1 MGNKKNKLFFPENS
15 ESESENSN
23 QIPQES
29 LLLNGKYQIQKK
41 IGRGSFGKIHLCCR
55 VSDNEIFA
63 VKFETESQEG
73 QLEYEYKL
81 YQISKGH
88 CGFPNVYSFGQE
100 NYRHFLIMD
109 LLGPNLESLFK
120 YCDRKFSLK
129 TVLMIADQILCR
141 LEQVHSKS
149 FVYRDIK
156 PENFVIGRENQKNQI
171 FIIDFGL
178 SKLYRDFW
186 THKSNRYRNKR
197 DLVGTVRYSSINTH
211 LGIEQSRRDDLE
223 SLGYMLI
230 YFLRGRLPWQGMIAS
245 NNKERNEKICD
256 KKVVTP
262 LRVLCDGIPI
272 EFQQYLDYCKNL
284 SYEDQP
290 NYGLLRYKFR
300 KLFLSKNYLYDYE
313 YDWKIKHDEES
324 RIKRRNSTDRESFH
338 EKESENDLFREKD
351 QRGILQTNI
360 FIPITNKNKGNNN
373 KNKGENI
380 NSNNNK
386 KQKKKKKKIKGIV
399 LIEDSESD
407 SESENEIQSE
417 KEIKE
422 QLIKKINEFEER
434 IQFYQ
439 KKEDKKLKLK
449 IEHILL
455 KQQELPEVT
464 ETEKEQHS
472 RHLLRLGEI
481 YSLKRRE
488 IYQSIREIDE
498 ILKNNPNFND
508 EKIEEL
514 STYIKMELNRSL
526 SFYSLILLDND
537 LNNLLYLLN
546 EKKTAYE
553 SGWEID
559 SNGKIKIKNKKNKKF
574 EYKNYL
580 NERTI
585 KKKKMVQE
593 KFSLIEQVSHSKEVK
608 EDEKIQKLFLKLV
621 PLKSKNLSSKKLDS
635 LCDDLNKL
643 IILIQEKFQK
653 D

>member
-338 EKESENDLFREKD
+338 EKELENDLFREKD
-351 QRGILQTNI
+351 QR
-360 FIPITNKNKGNNN
+360 
-373 KNKGENI
+373 
-380 NSNNNK
+380 
-386 KQKKKKKKIKGIV
+386 IV

-407 SESENEIQSE
+407 SESKNEIQSE

-585 KKKKMVQE
+585 KKKKMVEE

>member
-1 MGNKKNKLFFPENS
+1 MGNKKNKQFFPENRES
-15 ESESENSN
+15 ESESENSS
-23 QIPQES
+23 QIPQEH
-29 LLLNGKYQIQKK
+29 LLLNGKYKIKKK
-41 IGRGSFGKIHLCCR
+41 IGCGSFGKIHRCCR
-55 VSDNEIFA
+55 ASDNEIFA

-81 YQISKGH
+81 YQLSKGY
-88 CGFPNVYSFGQE
+88 CGFPNVYNFGQDH
-100 NYRHFLIMD
+100 YRHFLIMD

-156 PENFVIGRENQKNQI
+156 PENFVIGRGNQKNQI

-186 THKSNRYRNKR
+186 THKSNKYRNKR

-223 SLGYMLI
+223 SLGYMLV
-230 YFLRGRLPWQGMIAS
+230 YFLRGRLPWQGFKAS
-245 NNKERNEKICD
+245 SNKERNEKICD

-262 LRVLCDGIPI
+262 LRVLCDGLPI
-272 EFQQYLDYCKNL
+272 EFHQYLDYCKNL

-290 NYGLLRYKFR
+290 NYALLRYKFR
-300 KLFLSKNYLYDYE
+300 KLFLSKNYIYDYE

-324 RIKRRNSTDRESFH
+324 QIKRINSTDCESFH
-338 EKESENDLFREKD
+338 GKELKNDLF
-351 QRGILQTNI
+351 G
-360 FIPITNKNKGNNN
+360 
-373 KNKGENI
+373 
-380 NSNNNK
+380 
-386 KQKKKKKKIKGIV
+386 GIV
-399 LIEDSESD
+399 LIEDSETETETKTESD
-407 SESENEIQSE
+407 LESRSEPENEIQSE
-417 KEIKE
+417 KQMQE
-422 QLIKKINEFEER
+422 QIIKKINEFEER

-455 KQQELPEVT
+455 KQQELPEIT

-514 STYIKMELNRSL
+514 ITYIKMGLNRIIN
-526 SFYSLILLDND
+526 FYSLILLDND
-537 LNNLLYLLN
+537 LNNLLYILN
-546 EKKTAYE
+546 EKKIAYE
-553 SGWEID
+553 SGWGID
-559 SNGKIKIKNKKNKKF
+559 GNGKIKINNKTTKKNIKLKKF

-580 NERTI
+580 TERAV

-593 KFSLIEQVSHSKEVK
+593 KFSLIEQVSHTKEVK